1 MERKYL
7 TEKLEM
13 KKRERILR
21 RPQMDLNQSI
31 KSTDSFPAGGV
42 NKQQSSS
49 DNVEIKMPN
58 YVVQLSTDNKKD
70 GSIKKIQP
78 NAPRRG
84 SANIP
89 VGKATIFTAE
99 RPPSTSSRS
108 SLDKGKYFLY
118 LFCL

>member
-1 MERKYL
+1 MRKKQEMERKYL

-31 KSTDSFPAGGV
+31 KSTDSLPGGH
-42 NKQQSSS
+42 NKQQSNS

-58 YVVQLSTDNKKD
+58 YVVQLSTDKQD

-84 SANIP
+84 STNIP

-108 SLDKGKYFLY
+108 SLDKGKYVL
-118 LFCL
+118 